1 MRNQY
6 FQLEFRETTACLH
19 IYPPVDG
26 GQMLSISEVTE
37 YLSAKKLDGYDLKEL
52 NAAIVNREEESV
64 VLVGTCSGVPES
76 EQMKVTISLDK
87 MKVTCRFYPPS
98 VGGRVLNA
106 EGIVSELTSYKVR
119 YGLDQKAVLDYLSDR
134 KYCTDYVFA
143 VGKQPV
149 HGRDAKIEY
158 FFNTNKNLQP
168 KRNDDGSVDYKE
180 LNTISHIRKGDVLAR
195 LIKEDPGMPGKNV
208 FGEEIKP
215 RSVRPAKLEYGKNIA
230 INEERTEIYSEVT
243 GHANFLNG
251 KVFVSD
257 VFQVS
262 ADVDNSVGNIDYDGS
277 VEILGNIKTGF
288 SVKATGDIIIHG
300 VVENAY
306 VESGGQ
312 IVVKQGIHGMHRG
325 TLKAATNVM
334 AKYIENAKIYAGGF
348 VEAEAIL
355 NSDVSAVAEVRVHGR
370 KGLING
376 GTIRAG
382 KSIEVEYAGTEMGTF
397 TTLEVGID
405 PTKKERYVELN
416 KEVSR
421 RGKELEEMK
430 VIINNYAAKLK
441 RGENLPKDKL
451 LYVQKMA
458 VEYKTQKEY
467 LEPLRDEMRAI
478 HIEMMQSDRSYIAV
492 TKTIY
497 PGVVLSISDLGYTIK
512 DKMNYCKF
520 KKINGEIKSVGF

>member
-6 FQLEFRETTACLH
+6 FQLEFRETNACLH
-19 IYPPVDG
+19 IYPPIEG
-26 GQMLSISEVTE
+26 GQMLSISEVIE
-37 YLSAKKLDGYDLKEL
+37 YLAAKKLEGYDLREV
-52 NAAIVNREEESV
+52 NAAIVNQEEESIV
-64 VLVGTCSGVPES
+64 FVGASNGIPEP
-76 EQMKVTISLDK
+76 EQMKVTVSLDK

-98 VGGRVLNA
+98 IGGKVLNT
-106 EGIVSELTSYKVR
+106 EGIVSELTARKVSF
-119 YGLDQKAVLDYLSDR
+119 GLQQDAVLDYLSDR

-143 VGKQPV
+143 LGRQPI

-168 KRNDDGSVDYKE
+168 KRNEDGSVDYKQ
-180 LNTISHIRKGDVLAR
+180 LNTISHIQKGEILAR
-195 LIKEDPGMPGKNV
+195 LIKEDPGLPGKNV
-208 FGEEIKP
+208 YGEEIKP
-215 RSVRPAKLEYGKNIA
+215 RTVRSAKLEYGNNIS
-230 INEERTEIYSEVT
+230 INEDRTEIYSDVT
-243 GHANFLNG
+243 GHVNFLNG

-257 VFQVS
+257 VLQIA
-262 ADVDNSVGNIDYDGS
+262 ADVDNSIGNINYDGS
-277 VEILGNIKTGF
+277 VEIKGNIKTGF
-288 SVKATGDIIIHG
+288 IVKATGDIIIDG

-312 IVVKQGIHGMHRG
+312 IIVKRGIQGMYKG

-334 AKYIENAKIYAGGF
+334 AKYIENAKIFAGGF

-355 NSDVSAVAEVRVHGR
+355 NSDVSAVGEVRVHGR

-382 KSIEVEYAGTEMGTF
+382 KCIEADYMGTAMGTF
-397 TTLEVGID
+397 TTLEVGVD

-416 KEVSR
+416 KEVTR

-430 VIINNYAAKLK
+430 VIINTYAAKLK

-458 VEYKTQKEY
+458 VDYKTQKEV
-467 LEPLRDEMRAI
+467 LEPLRDEMREI
-478 HIEMMQSDRSYIAV
+478 HIEMVQSDRSYIAV

-497 PGVVLSISDLGYTIK
+497 PGVVLSISDLNYTIK

-520 KKINGEIKSVGF
+520 KKVSGEIKSVAF